1 MPDLLNV
8 CSDFGNT
15 LARPRD
21 TTRPVVLVGFKRQG
35 NLGLGYLAS
44 TLRARGYPVEILDFE
59 DPYEKIRDA
68 VLQSGM
74 EVGAAHSYDR
84 LAEHLATLA

>member
-1 MPDLLNV
+1 MVAIAGLLTV
-8 CSDFGNT
+8 
-15 LARPRD
+15 
-21 TTRPVVLVGFKRQG
+21 
-35 NLGLGYLAS
+35 
-44 TLRARGYPVEILDFE
+44 YPSKE
-59 DPYEKIRDA
+59 IRDA